1 MNGLEYKRFVKVLL
15 FYNNINSKYNINF
28 RYNICIKK
36 DFKIKFF

>member
-15 FYNNINSKYNINF
+15 FYNNINNKYNINF

-36 DFKIKFF
+36 DFRIELF